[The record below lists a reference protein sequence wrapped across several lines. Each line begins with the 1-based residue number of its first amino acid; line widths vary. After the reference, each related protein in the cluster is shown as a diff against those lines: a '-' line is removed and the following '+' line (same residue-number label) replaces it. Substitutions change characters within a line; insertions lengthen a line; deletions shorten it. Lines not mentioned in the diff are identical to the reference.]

1 MRLSYSAMKDFD
13 GCARRYYQVKILNAY
28 PFGETTATMYGK
40 TVHKACEDYIK
51 DDIPLGGHVRFKPI
65 LDKLKSYKGDKYT
78 EIEMG
83 LSTGGEV
90 KDFNDEFEGFRGIAD
105 LIIVDG
111 DKARVIDYKTGSAKY
126 PDPKQLEL
134 MALMVF
140 TKFPEVT
147 SVKGALL
154 FLLHDV
160 MVKREYHRKDFDYLF
175 KYWLD
180 KRVNIMSCAELG
192 VWNPSPSGLCGW
204 CPHTAC
210 EHWKP
215 KRR

>member
-28 PFGETTATMYGK
+28 PFQETTATMYGK
-40 TVHKACEDYIK
+40 AVHKACEDYVK
-51 DDIPLGGHVRFKPI
+51 DGTPLGGYSRFKPV
-65 LDKLKSYKGDKYT
+65 LDKLLSFAGDKYT
-78 EIEMG
+78 ELEMG
-83 LSTGGEV
+83 MGVDGSLHSFDEE
-90 KDFNDEFEGFRGIAD
+90 FNGFRGIAD
-105 LIIVDG
+105 LTIVNG
-111 DKARVIDYKTGSAKY
+111 AKARVIDYKTGGAKY

-134 MALMVF
+134 MALMIF
-140 TKFPEVT
+140 TKFPDVMH
-147 SVKGALL
+147 VKGALL

-160 MVKREYHRKDFDYLF
+160 MVKREYHRKDFNYLLQ
-175 KYWLD
+175 YWLD
-180 KRVNIMSCAELG
+180 KRVNIISCAEVG
-192 VWNPSPSGLCGW
+192 VWNPSPSGLCSW